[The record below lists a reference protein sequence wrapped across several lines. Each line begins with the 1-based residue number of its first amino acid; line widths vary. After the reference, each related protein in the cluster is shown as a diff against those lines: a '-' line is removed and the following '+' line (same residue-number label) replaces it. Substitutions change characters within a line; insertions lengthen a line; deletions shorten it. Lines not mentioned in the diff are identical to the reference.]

1 MWHVPNLDFSLCDIA
16 KKSRRKGTL
25 NFFNPLWLVLLV

>member
-16 KKSRRKGTL
+16 KKAGGKVHLIFLIPFG
-25 NFFNPLWLVLLV
+25 